1 MIYPDGRQYK
11 GYFKNNNKS
20 GYGVMIYPE
29 GEIYGEG
36 SRYEG
41 YWKRNKRNG
50 KGVMIYLDDGRRL
63 EGLFKENVYIKE

>member
-1 MIYPDGRQYK
+1 
-11 GYFKNNNKS
+11 
-20 GYGVMIYPE
+20 MIYPE

-63 EGLFKENVYIKE
+63 EGLFIENKYIEESLN